1 MTCSLRVKP
10 RALLLLCSV
19 SRSSVGCSGW
29 EERERK
35 EAKMREGGSE
45 GVCKRVE
52 KSDSERE
59 AKRGRGGV
67 GEGVRD

>member
-1 MTCSLRVKP
+1 VTCSPRVKP

-19 SRSSVGCSGW
+19 SHSSVGCSGC

-45 GVCKRVE
+45 GVCKRVGM
-52 KSDSERE
+52 SDSGRE
-59 AKRGRGGV
+59 AKRGRGG
-67 GEGVRD
+67 GRECVRD